1 MTFSLSYGDRS
12 GTYTGEVNEQGVPNG
27 KGKFTLKTLKEI
39 LGFTK
44 VISKTVI
51 SKGRGVPY
59 GRMTM
64 KNNPATIQMIV

>member
-1 MTFSLSYGDRS
+1 MEIEAAPIPEKSMNRAFRM
-12 GTYTGEVNEQGVPNG
+12 V
-27 KGKFTLKTLKEI
+27 KGNSPLKTLKEI

>member
-1 MTFSLSYGDRS
+1 MEIEAAPIPETSMNRAFRM
-12 GTYTGEVNEQGVPNG
+12 V
-27 KGKFTLKTLKEI
+27 KGNSQLKTLKEI